1 MIYPPLEELLNYAL
15 TANLSP
21 REIRLGTI
29 EMREFKA
36 WAMCTGYLSSRASVG
51 AGAPYEYN
59 DIPVV
64 EVSKESWRSYIN
76 EHGNEVI
83 HD

>member
-15 TANLSP
+15 SANFSP

-29 EMREFKA
+29 EMREFKE
-36 WAMCTGYLSSRASVG
+36 WAKRTGYLSSGASVG

-59 DIPVV
+59 GIPVV
-64 EVSKESWRSYIN
+64 EVSKDSRRSYVN